1 MTNANN
7 KLGLLEQNLADAG
20 FNQTDSQKIL
30 ASFNRGDYTCLQQI
44 LQCQRQQLLQTLRQ
58 TEFQIDCLDFL
69 ANKYH

>member
-20 FNQTDSQKIL
+20 FNQTDSQKFL
-30 ASFNRGDYTCLQQI
+30 ANFNRGDDTCLQQI
-44 LQCQRQQLLQTLRQ
+44 LQCQRQQLLQTLRH

-69 ANKYH
+69 ANNYH